1 MNHIAYF
8 PRKPLFDSISG
19 RFAPHP
25 AHKSTLRAEAATHSL
40 APGKPGWPPT
50 SLGRG
55 AWGVTSLSSHS
66 VSPDRW
72 PLSSRPAPL
81 PAGRELGLFF
91 RSIPPWFV
99 L

>member
-55 AWGVTSLSSHS
+55 A
-66 VSPDRW
+66 
-72 PLSSRPAPL
+72 
-81 PAGRELGLFF
+81 
-91 RSIPPWFV
+91 
-99 L
+99 